1 MKYPCAIRNNKRLV
15 TALGLLV
22 VIIMAPASAL
32 TGTPGAKNKAAAHS
46 HRRVIA
52 VTVLNDEAAPAP
64 KEMLLELLSAAS
76 AEYEEKVNI
85 ELKVVEYLP
94 YSGDL
99 TLHPIDQAFLLSR
112 METRGEIR
120 IIFSNRTG
128 RNENNL
134 TADSE
139 ARNHLAGASHPY
151 YGHIIIYD
159 VGGRAAKKD
168 RAGNPALLTVIK
180 HEIAHLFGV
189 GHSSDTDSFMS
200 TPSSR
205 SFGRWTEEVIRHIK
219 ERRQKRWFPN
229 C

>member
-1 MKYPCAIRNNKRLV
+1 MKYPCAISINKRLV
-15 TALGLLV
+15 PALSLLV
-22 VIIMAPASAL
+22 VVIMSPLSAL
-32 TGTPGAKNKAAAHS
+32 TGTPGAKNRDS
-46 HRRVIA
+46 HKRVIA
-52 VTVLNDEAAPAP
+52 VSVLNDEAAPAP
-64 KEMLLELLSAAS
+64 KEMLLEMLSAAS

-112 METRGEIR
+112 MATAGEIR

-128 RNENNL
+128 RNEHNL

-139 ARNHLAGASHPY
+139 AKNYLAGASHPY

-200 TPSSR
+200 TPSSQSR
-205 SFGRWTEEVIRHIK
+205 GRWTKEVIRYIK
-219 ERRQKRWFPN
+219 ERRNKRWFPN

>member
-1 MKYPCAIRNNKRLV
+1 MKYLCVICISKRLV
-15 TALGLLV
+15 PTLSLLA
-22 VIIMAPASAL
+22 VIIIAPVSAL
-32 TGTPGAKNKAAAHS
+32 TSTPCSKNKAAAHN
-46 HRRVIA
+46 HRRVIT
-52 VTVLNDEAAPAP
+52 VSVLNDEATPAP
-64 KEMLLELLSAAS
+64 KEMLLEMFSAAS

-120 IIFSNRTG
+120 IIFSNRSG
-128 RNENNL
+128 RSEHNL

-139 ARNHLAGASHPY
+139 AKNYLAGASHPY

-159 VGGRAAKKD
+159 VGGRAAKTD

-180 HEIAHLFGV
+180 HEISHLFGV

-200 TPSSR
+200 TPSSQSR
-205 SFGRWTEEVIRHIK
+205 GRWTKEVIRHIK
-219 ERRQKRWFPN
+219 ERRNKRWFPN